1 MGLLSD
7 FTRSTLAK
15 KAIMAVTG
23 LILFGF
29 VLAHMVG
36 NLKLYGGAE
45 KLNAYA
51 VGLREMGAPVFGHEE
66 LLWIA
71 RAVLLVAAGLHIWSA
86 WALTRISH
94 KARPQGY
101 AVVSRQAATYASRTM
116 RWGGVIVLAF
126 IIFHLLHLTTG
137 QAHPDFNHGDVYRNV
152 VVGFQNPLVSGF
164 YILAQVFLGLHL
176 YHGLWSLCQSLGW
189 SGPRFDRVRKN
200 FAVVFALVVS
210 LANISFPLAVLAG
223 FVK

>member
-71 RAVLLVAAGLHIWSA
+71 RAVLLVAVGLHIWSA
-86 WALTRISH
+86 WAVTRISQ
-94 KARPQGY
+94 KARPQAY

-137 QAHPDFNHGDVYRNV
+137 QAHPDFNHGDVYHNV

>member
-71 RAVLLVAAGLHIWSA
+71 RAVLLVAVGLHIWSA

-94 KARPQGY
+94 AARPQGY

-116 RWGGVIVLAF
+116 RWGGVILLAF
-126 IIFHLLHLTTG
+126 IVFHLLHLTTG

-152 VVGFQNPLVSGF
+152 VIGFSNPLVSGF

-200 FAVVFALVVS
+200 FAAVFALVVS

>member
-1 MGLLSD
+1 MGLLAD

-29 VLAHMVG
+29 VLAHMIG

-71 RAVLLVAAGLHIWSA
+71 RLVLLVAVGLHIWSA

-126 IIFHLLHLTTG
+126 IVFHLLHLTTG

-152 VVGFQNPLVSGF
+152 VIGFSNPLVSGF

-200 FAVVFALVVS
+200 FAITFALVVS

>member
-1 MGLLSD
+1 MGLLFD

-71 RAVLLVAAGLHIWSA
+71 RAVLLVAVGLHIWSA
-86 WALTRISH
+86 WAVTRISQ
-94 KARPQGY
+94 KARPQAY

-137 QAHPDFNHGDVYRNV
+137 QAHPDFNHGDVYHNV

>member
-66 LLWIA
+66 LLWLA
-71 RAVLLVAAGLHIWSA
+71 RAVLLVAVGLHIWSA
-86 WALTRISH
+86 WAVTRISQ
-94 KARPQGY
+94 KARPQAY

-137 QAHPDFNHGDVYRNV
+137 QAHPDFNHGDVYHNV

>member
-29 VLAHMVG
+29 VLAHMIG

-71 RAVLLVAAGLHIWSA
+71 RAVLLVAVGLHIWSA

-94 KARPQGY
+94 AARPQSY

-116 RWGGVIVLAF
+116 RWGGVILLAF
-126 IIFHLLHLTTG
+126 IVFHLLHLTTG

-152 VVGFQNPLVSGF
+152 VIGFSNPLVSGF

-200 FAVVFALVVS
+200 FAAVFALVVS